1 MSGGGT
7 SNTKP
12 KSGPLTPEDH
22 TSQDIHSEMEEDSKS
37 DQECLEEDHSTLL
50 KREATGGDTNS
61 ESETMHHGIADNG
74 GSSTGEPRPLE
85 CGLTESKLSLTNMD
99 RDAINQEMP
108 TLDHSEEKLLKN

>member
-1 MSGGGT
+1 MFGGGT
-7 SNTKP
+7 RTIRP
-12 KSGPLTPEDH
+12 KNGPLTPEKF
-22 TSQDIHSEMEEDSKS
+22 TSQDILSEMEEDSKS
-37 DQECLEEDHSTLL
+37 DQECQEEDHSTLL

-85 CGLTESKLSLTNMD
+85 CGLTEDKLSLTNMD

-108 TLDHSEEKLLKN
+108 TLDHSEEKLLKK